1 MLALTPEE
9 LAPTDTTDKA
19 IAAIGN
25 SGIEE
30 IVMVGRRGPVQAA
43 FTNPELL
50 ELGELAGADVIVDP
64 ADLEGAVADDT
75 NSERNLEVLREYA
88 QRVPEGKPK
97 RVVLRFLL
105 SPVEISGDGRV
116 ERIELV
122 RNRLEADERGTLR
135 AVATD
140 ERETLD
146 TGIVFRSV
154 GYRGVPLPG
163 VPFDEGTGTIPN
175 DRGRV
180 EPGLYV
186 TGWIK
191 RGPSGVIGTNKKD
204 ATETVEL
211 LLEDDAAGRLPRV
224 GKTADDV
231 DELLDERGVRRV
243 VYSGWSS
250 IDRHERTAGEPH
262 GRPRV
267 KLCTWDELLDAAET
281 VGAELDSKA

>member
-1 MLALTPEE
+1 ML
-9 LAPTDTTDKA
+9 
-19 IAAIGN
+19 
-25 SGIEE
+25 
-30 IVMVGRRGPVQAA
+30 
-43 FTNPELL
+43 
-50 ELGELAGADVIVDP
+50 
-64 ADLEGAVADDT
+64 DLHT
-75 NSERNLEVLREYA
+75 LREYA
-88 QRVPEGKPK
+88 ERVPEGKPK

-105 SPVEISGDGRV
+105 SPVELLGSEQV
-116 ERIELV
+116 EQIELV
-122 RNRLEADERGTLR
+122 RNRLEVDDNGALR
-135 AVATD
+135 AVPTD

-163 VPFDEGTGTIPN
+163 VPFDESTGTIPN

-204 ATETVEL
+204 AAETVEL
-211 LLEDDAAGRLPRV
+211 LLEDEAAGRLPRV

-231 DELLDERGVRRV
+231 DQLLDERGIRHV
-243 VYSGWSS
+243 VYAGWSA
-250 IDRHERTAGEPH
+250 IDHHERTAGEPH

-267 KLCTWDELLDAAET
+267 KLCTWDELLAAAGIA
-281 VGAELDSKA
+281 VDRNPA